1 MGHNGKN
8 RGIKLK
14 VQGRF
19 LLTFHVTSEEIR
31 YKINDY
37 RSFYIFLRLSWEI
50 SFQSILEFL
59 EMLCLSGNLRT
70 YEIFKKQAR
79 IMQRPLCYR
88 EGDVSI
94 SVRRRRKL
102 QLSGWA
108 VAFAVPRFTFH
119 GLD

>member
-1 MGHNGKN
+1 MLTRWATTEKTGG
-8 RGIKLK
+8 LK

-59 EMLCLSGNLRT
+59 EMLCLSGNV
-70 YEIFKKQAR
+70 ENVGNFQKNVQ
-79 IMQRPLCYR
+79 
-88 EGDVSI
+88 G
-94 SVRRRRKL
+94 
-102 QLSGWA
+102 
-108 VAFAVPRFTFH
+108 
-119 GLD
+119 

>member
-1 MGHNGKN
+1 MLTRWNKKKKTGG
-8 RGIKLK
+8 LK

-37 RSFYIFLRLSWEI
+37 RSFYVFLRLSWEI

-70 YEIFKKQAR
+70 
-79 IMQRPLCYR
+79 
-88 EGDVSI
+88 
-94 SVRRRRKL
+94 
-102 QLSGWA
+102 
-108 VAFAVPRFTFH
+108 
-119 GLD
+119 